1 VALLEREPQLQAVAG
16 YLAEAANGHGR
27 MVFVAGEAG
36 NGKTIFVGQVLADAA
51 HAARVAIRHL
61 RRIGDTRTA
70 RPAG

>member
-1 VALLEREPQLQAVAG
+1 MTIS
-16 YLAEAANGHGR
+16 GR

-36 NGKTIFVGQVLADAA
+36 IGKTMFVGQVLADAA